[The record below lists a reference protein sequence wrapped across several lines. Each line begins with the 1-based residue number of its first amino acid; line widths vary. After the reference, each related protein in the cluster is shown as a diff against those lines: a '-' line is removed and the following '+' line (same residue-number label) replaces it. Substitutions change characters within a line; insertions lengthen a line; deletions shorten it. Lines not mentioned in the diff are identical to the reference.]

1 MKFRIH
7 RAEHVATAARTAQL
21 PPAAPDWLEVAL
33 LGRSNVGKS
42 SLLNKLVRRKQL
54 ARTSSTPGKTR
65 LIHVYEVD
73 LGSFQLRLVDLPGY
87 GYAKVARSER
97 QSWQPMIEDYLA
109 GRESLRAAVLLQD
122 LRRDVS
128 DDETLLLDWLDE
140 RAVASLVAITKVDK
154 LKPMRRAKRLRE
166 LKAQLP
172 IAPARVVPTSAETGE
187 GIDALWAA
195 IRQRLQGD
203 PTGETG
209 VD

>member
-7 RAEHVATAARTAQL
+7 RAEHIATAARTAQL
-21 PPAAPDWLEVAL
+21 PPADPDWVEVAL

-73 LGSFQLRLVDLPGY
+73 LGSFQVRLVDLPGY

-97 QSWQPMIEDYLA
+97 NSWQPMIEDYLS

-140 RAVASLVAITKVDK
+140 QTVASLVAITKVDK

-172 IAPARVVPTSAETGE
+172 IAPARVVPTSAETGD

-195 IRQRLQGD
+195 IRQRVEDD
-203 PTGETG
+203 PAGAAG
-209 VD
+209 LD

>member
-1 MKFRIH
+1 MKTRIR
-7 RAEHVATAARTAQL
+7 RAEIVATAARASQL
-21 PPAAPDWLEVAL
+21 PPPDPEWHEVAL

-73 LGSFQLRLVDLPGY
+73 LGSFQVRLVDLPGY

-97 QSWQPMIEDYLA
+97 NSWQPMIEDYLA
-109 GRESLRAAVLLQD
+109 RRESLRAAVLLQD

-128 DDETLLLDWLDE
+128 QDESLLLDWLDE
-140 RAVASLVAITKVDK
+140 QTVPSLVAITKTDK

-172 IAPARVVPTSAETGE
+172 IAPGWVVPTSAETGD
-187 GIDALWAA
+187 GIDALWRA
-195 IRQRLQGD
+195 IRTRIEDG
-203 PTGETG
+203 PAR
-209 VD
+209 

>member
-21 PPAAPDWLEVAL
+21 PSADPNWLEVAL

-73 LGSFQLRLVDLPGY
+73 LG
-87 GYAKVARSER
+87 YAKVARTER
-97 QSWQPMIEDYLA
+97 QSWQPMIEGYLA

-140 RAVASLVAITKVDK
+140 QAVASLVAITKVDK

-172 IAPARVVPTSAETGE
+172 IVPARVVPTSAETGE
-187 GIDALWAA
+187 GMDALWTA
-195 IRQRLQGD
+195 IRQRLQDD
-203 PTGETG
+203 PAGAA
-209 VD
+209 D